1 MFGRL
6 FTGWGTP
13 TELVTP
19 LVVAAIALM
28 LATQLWPPAFAR
40 HLRERVATL
49 RPVTLGVVGAVGL
62 FVITTLG
69 PQGVAPFIYFQ
80 F

>member
-19 LVVAAIALM
+19 LVLAAIGLM
-28 LATQLWPPAFAR
+28 LVTQLWPPVFAR
-40 HLRERVATL
+40 HLLDRIATL
-49 RPVTLGVVGAVGL
+49 RPVSLGAVGAVGL

>member
-6 FTGWGTP
+6 FTGWGTL

-19 LVVAAIALM
+19 LVLASIALM
-28 LATQLWPPAFAR
+28 LVTQLWPPAFAK
-40 HLRERVATL
+40 HLQERVAAL
-49 RPVTLGVVGAVGL
+49 GPVSLGAVGAVGL